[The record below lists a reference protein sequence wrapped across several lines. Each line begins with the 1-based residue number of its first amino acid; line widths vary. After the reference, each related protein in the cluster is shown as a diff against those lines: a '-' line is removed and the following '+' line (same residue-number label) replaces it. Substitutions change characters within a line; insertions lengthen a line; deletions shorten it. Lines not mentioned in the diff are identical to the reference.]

1 MKTHVRIIGITFLLA
16 SGRIFGQ
23 CVGVDVG
30 GGSCVPPNAP
40 GMPGYPNL
48 QRQIVRP
55 IWQDRWGAIAIDLST
70 LDAGTMD
77 GRLSKSEAERY
88 AMASCMSEGSKN
100 CKVVLTFFNQCAALV
115 VGERI
120 SWSKAPTKDK
130 AEKSAIE
137 GCGSADQCRV
147 VYSACNYPVIIR

>member
-1 MKTHVRIIGITFLLA
+1 MKRHARIIGMTILLA
-16 SGRIFGQ
+16 PGRVFAQ

-40 GMPGYPNL
+40 GMPGYQNG
-48 QRQIVRP
+48 QRQRVRP
-55 IWQDRWGAIAIDLST
+55 IWQDRSGAIAIDLST

-77 GRLSKSEAERY
+77 GRPSKSGAERY
-88 AMASCMSEGSKN
+88 AMASCKSEGSKN
-100 CKVVLTFFNQCAALV
+100 CKIVLTFFKQCAALA

-137 GCGSADQCRV
+137 GYGSVDQCRV
-147 VYSACNYPVIIR
+147 VYSACNYPARVR